1 MDMETCFRSN
11 VSALVATY
19 KAREDEA
26 KLFNFK
32 QSTEVNFN

>member
-11 VSALVATY
+11 VSGSVATY